1 MFSSILSSF
10 YRIKKSGS
18 ILMLDGVAAAA
29 AVATCREAPTCCTT
43 CTTKKQLAPLVAA
56 IMGNFLCC
64 TSLKLHLVE
73 HKKIEEEGLAK

>member
-1 MFSSILSSF
+1 
-10 YRIKKSGS
+10 
-18 ILMLDGVAAAA
+18 MLDGVAAAA